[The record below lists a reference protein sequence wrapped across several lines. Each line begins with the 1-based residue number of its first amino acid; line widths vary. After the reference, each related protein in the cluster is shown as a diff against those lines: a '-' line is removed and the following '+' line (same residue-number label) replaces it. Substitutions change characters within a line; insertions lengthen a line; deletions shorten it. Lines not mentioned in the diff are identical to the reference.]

1 MHPITYRSRRLLL
14 RIPRVLQAG
23 AAVLLSAAS
32 FDAAPQS
39 YPARPIRIVVPFAA
53 GGTADVMGRLLSQK
67 LGPMYGQQLIV
78 DNRPGSGGHIGAEIA
93 ARAPADGY
101 TIVIGT
107 IGIHAAYGIYTR
119 LPYEPAKQLQPIMVL
134 AESPSV
140 LVVHPTLPARTVKE
154 FIALAKARPGEIN
167 FGSAGTGSSTH
178 MTGELFKVMANVDIT
193 HVPYKGSAPALTDL
207 LGGQIQSMFEN
218 LPTLPGHVQAGRLRA
233 LGVTSKERSPAL
245 PNVPTVAEAGVPG
258 YVATAWFSVA
268 APSKVPAAVI
278 HKLNADINSVMSAPD
293 LQPKLRELG
302 VTPIGGT
309 AEAAAKYFAVETD
322 KWNGVIKTAG
332 IRAD

>member
-1 MHPITYRSRRLLL
+1 
-14 RIPRVLQAG
+14 
-23 AAVLLSAAS
+23 
-32 FDAAPQS
+32 
-39 YPARPIRIVVPFAA
+39 
-53 GGTADVMGRLLSQK
+53 
-67 LGPMYGQQLIV
+67 
-78 DNRPGSGGHIGAEIA
+78 
-93 ARAPADGY
+93 
-101 TIVIGT
+101 
-107 IGIHAAYGIYTR
+107 
-119 LPYEPAKQLQPIMVL
+119 
-134 AESPSV
+134 
-140 LVVHPTLPARTVKE
+140 
-154 FIALAKARPGEIN
+154 
-167 FGSAGTGSSTH
+167 